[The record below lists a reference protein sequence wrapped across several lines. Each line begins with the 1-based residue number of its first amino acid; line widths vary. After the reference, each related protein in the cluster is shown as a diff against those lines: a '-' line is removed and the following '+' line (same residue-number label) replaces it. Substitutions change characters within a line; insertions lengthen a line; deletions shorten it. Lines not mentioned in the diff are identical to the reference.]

1 MTQNEVINVRPFFFF
16 FKESNLIKYPLPTEK
31 HKLHKLSSFI
41 LKKLYTPSQSAICPS
56 TSEEE
61 EERSLNEK
69 EFFKSEDLA
78 SALVRWLI
86 KAQVSIGM
94 VENRE
99 EITTIG

>member
-1 MTQNEVINVRPFFFF
+1 M
-16 FKESNLIKYPLPTEK
+16 K
-31 HKLHKLSSFI
+31 
-41 LKKLYTPSQSAICPS
+41 
-56 TSEEE
+56 
-61 EERSLNEK
+61 RS
-69 EFFKSEDLA
+69 FFKSEDLA